1 MEHSKPILEFKHIV
15 KEFPGVRALD
25 DVSMDFYEGE
35 VVALMGENGAGKST
49 LMKIL
54 SGAYTRDG
62 GDIVLDGCPLPK
74 QYSTLE
80 ARGFGVAIIYQELSL
95 MSEMNVMENV
105 YVSHEPRKVGNL
117 IDFRKMYA
125 DTKEQLAK
133 LNAGHIDPR
142 GRVGDLSLPEKQ
154 MVEIAKALAVDCKV
168 LIMDEP
174 TTSLTHE
181 ESEQLFEIIGTL
193 KARGITTIYISHR
206 LDEIFRICDR
216 AIVMRDGKLVGSSDV
231 RTSTPDD
238 VIMMMSGK
246 VLSQPMGGG
255 RTRRDKAKSIPLL
268 ELEHITDS
276 GFIQDLNLTVY
287 QGEVQGIA
295 GKIQELLSQL

>member
-1 MEHSKPILEFKHIV
+1 
-15 KEFPGVRALD
+15 
-25 DVSMDFYEGE
+25 
-35 VVALMGENGAGKST
+35 
-49 LMKIL
+49 
-54 SGAYTRDG
+54 
-62 GDIVLDGCPLPK
+62 
-74 QYSTLE
+74 
-80 ARGFGVAIIYQELSL
+80 
-95 MSEMNVMENV
+95 
-105 YVSHEPRKVGNL
+105 
-117 IDFRKMYA
+117 MYA

-231 RTSTPDD
+231 QDQHAGRCHYDD
-238 VIMMMSGK
+238 ERKG
-246 VLSQPMGGG
+246 
-255 RTRRDKAKSIPLL
+255 A
-268 ELEHITDS
+268 
-276 GFIQDLNLTVY
+276 
-287 QGEVQGIA
+287 
-295 GKIQELLSQL
+295 

>member
-1 MEHSKPILEFKHIV
+1 MAEILLEMRNITKT
-15 KEFPGVRALD
+15 FPGVKALD
-25 DVSMDFYEGE
+25 NVNLKVEKGE
-35 VVALMGENGAGKST
+35 IHALVGENGAGKST
-49 LMKIL
+49 LMNVL
-54 SGAYTRDG
+54 SGIYPYGTYE
-62 GDIVLDGCPLPK
+62 GDIIYDGQVCK
-74 QYSTLE
+74 FDKISDSE
-80 ARGFGVAIIYQELSL
+80 EKGIVIIHQELAL
-95 MSEMNVMENV
+95 IPYMSIGENMYLGNEKGKKMAINWDQTYDEADRYLKTV
-105 YVSHEPRKVGNL
+105 GLNESSHTLIKDIGVG
-117 IDFRKMYA
+117 KQ
-125 DTKEQLAK
+125 QL
-133 LNAGHIDPR
+133 
-142 GRVGDLSLPEKQ
+142 
-154 MVEIAKALAVDCKV
+154 VEIAKALAVDCKV

-268 ELEHITDS
+268 ELEHITDG

-287 QGEVQGIA
+287 QGEVLGIVGESGC
-295 GKIQELLSQL
+295 GKSGDW